1 VTPEQV
7 TVLIVDD
14 RAANRYTTAHAL
26 TRSGFKVIE
35 ASTGKEALELSRK
48 LPSVIVLDVK
58 LPDILGYEVCRRIK
72 ANSQT
77 RHIPVLQLSA
87 AFLSNE
93 SKLYA
98 LESGADAY
106 LIQPADPVV
115 LVATVKSLVRLH
127 RAESQAQL
135 AAKQWQATFDAL
147 NEGVAIVDSSGV
159 IQRCNR
165 AMTGLLAKS
174 YGEIESCDFDDLI
187 RQCFAFEWDLP
198 QGQSVEVKSGSRFF
212 RLSLDSIISHG
223 EITGSI
229 FIIAET
235 TKQKLAEEALLASE
249 RLAATGRMAHTIAH
263 EINNPLEAI
272 TNLVYLLQGSLDRPE
287 VANQYLESTVSE
299 LARVSR
305 ISKQILSFNRE
316 SSSPVE
322 ILLSDIIEDVLALNN
337 RAVVDK
343 ELRIE
348 RDLNSTPLIRGFPA
362 QLRQV
367 FSNII
372 RNAIEA
378 SSPGGRIRIKISRSR
393 LGPRLENPAVRVTVA
408 DQGVGIRPEDRKRI
422 FDAFFTTKD
431 LKGSGV
437 GLWLSSS
444 IVHEHGGHLRVRSS
458 TQPSCSGTCMSV
470 VLPRGSVAE
479 GENLENLRS

>member
-1 VTPEQV
+1 
-7 TVLIVDD
+7 
-14 RAANRYTTAHAL
+14 
-26 TRSGFKVIE
+26 VIE
-35 ASTGKEALELSRK
+35 ATTGKEALELSKK
-48 LPSVIVLDVK
+48 LPTVIILDVK

-106 LIQPADPVV
+106 LIQPTDPVV

-159 IQRCNR
+159 VQRCNR
-165 AMTGLLAKS
+165 AMTTLLERS
-174 YGEIESCDFDDLI
+174 YGEIEDRHLNEVTQ
-187 RQCFAFEWDLP
+187 QCFGVTLALSGGASP
-198 QGQSVEVKSGSRFF
+198 VEIKSASRFF
-212 RLSLDSIISHG
+212 RLSLDPIVPYG
-223 EITGSI
+223 ESTGSI
-229 FIIAET
+229 FIVAEAT
-235 TKQKLAEEALLASE
+235 RQKRAEEALLISE

-272 TNLVYLLQGSLDRPE
+272 TNLVFLLQGSLDRPE
-287 VANQYLESTVSE
+287 VARQYIDSAASE

-305 ISKQILSFNRE
+305 ISRQILSFNRE

-322 ILLSDIIEDVLALNN
+322 IRISEILEDVLALNN

-343 ELRIE
+343 ALQIE
-348 RDLNSTPLIRGFPA
+348 KDWEGSLFIHGFPA

-367 FSNII
+367 FSNLV
-372 RNAIEA
+372 RNAVEA
-378 SSPGGRIRIKISRSR
+378 SFQGGTVRIRISATKLRR
-393 LGPRLENPAVRVTVA
+393 HLERPAVRITIA
-408 DQGVGIRPEDRKRI
+408 DHGVGIPPENIKRV

-431 LKGSGV
+431 LRGSGI

-444 IVHEHGGHLRVRSS
+444 IVHEHDGQLRVHSS
-458 TQPSCSGTCMSV
+458 TEPSRSGTYMSV
-470 VLPRGSVAE
+470 VLPIRHT
-479 GENLENLRS
+479 R

>member
-1 VTPEQV
+1 LTSERT

-14 RAANRYTTAHAL
+14 RVANRYTTSHAL
-26 TRSGFKVIE
+26 TRAGFEVIE
-35 ASTGKEALELSRK
+35 AATGMEALELSK
-48 LPSVIVLDVK
+48 QLPTVIVLDVK

-72 ANSQT
+72 SNAQT

-127 RAESQAQL
+127 RAESQFQL

-147 NEGVAIVDSSGV
+147 DEGVAILDSSGV
-159 IQRCNR
+159 VQRCNR
-165 AMTGLLAKS
+165 AMTNLLDRS
-174 YGEIESCDFDDLI
+174 YSEIEGLTLHALTRDCFDFD
-187 RQCFAFEWDLP
+187 P
-198 QGQSVEVKSGSRFF
+198 SQSGKGFPMEVQSGKRFF
-212 RLSLDSIISHG
+212 RLSEAPIISQG
-223 EITGSI
+223 MSTGCV
-229 FIIAET
+229 FIVAET
-235 TKQKLAEEALLASE
+235 TQQKLAEQALLISE
-249 RLAATGRMAHTIAH
+249 RLAATGRIAHTIAH

-272 TNLVYLLQGSLDRPE
+272 TNLVFLLQSSLDKPV
-287 VANQYLESTVSE
+287 VAEQYLNAVTTE
-299 LARVSR
+299 LTRVSR
-305 ISKQILSFNRE
+305 ISRQILSFNRE
-316 SSSPVE
+316 SALPVRVHLGE
-322 ILLSDIIEDVLALNN
+322 LIDDVLALNN

-343 ELRIE
+343 
-348 RDLNSTPLIRGFPA
+348 DLKVRKDWKDSFQVQGFPA

-367 FSNII
+367 FSNLV

-378 SSPGGRIRIKISRSR
+378 SFSGGEIQIRISPSR
-393 LGPRLENPAVRVTVA
+393 LGRDGAEHAVRVTIA
-408 DQGVGIRPEDRKRI
+408 DRGIGIARENRPNI
-422 FDAFFTTKD
+422 FDAFFTTKE

-444 IVHEHGGHLRVRSS
+444 IVHEHRGRIQVRSS
-458 TQPSCSGTCMSV
+458 TALSRCGTCMSV
-470 VLPRGSVAE
+470 LLPCSPIVQ
-479 GENLENLRS
+479 